1 MRGPQ
6 EHYVTGPQSFWFI
19 LIDLFLNYTL
29 IKAQGLNS
37 SNQNATKPQGIV
49 PVTYSPLGSK

>member
-6 EHYVTGPQSFWFI
+6 EQFTGPQSFWFI
-19 LIDLFLNYTL
+19 FIDSFLNYTL

-37 SNQNATKPQGIV
+37 SNQNAMKSQGIV

>member
-6 EHYVTGPQSFWFI
+6 EHTGPQSFWFI
-19 LIDLFLNYTL
+19 FIDSFLNYTL

-37 SNQNATKPQGIV
+37 SNQNATKSQGIV
-49 PVTYSPLGSK
+49 PVT